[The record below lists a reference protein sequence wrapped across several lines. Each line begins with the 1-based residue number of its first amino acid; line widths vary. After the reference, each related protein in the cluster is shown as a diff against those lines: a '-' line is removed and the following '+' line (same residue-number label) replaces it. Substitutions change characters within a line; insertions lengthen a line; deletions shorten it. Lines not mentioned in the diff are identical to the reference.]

1 MIVSRHRIATVV
13 PLHNGSDFVVEAL
26 ESVFGQTRQSDRV
39 VVVDDGSSDDGV
51 DAIARAF
58 PQHGIEVLQT
68 VNGGQSRARNLGV
81 QAASDCDL
89 IAFLDQDDAW
99 YPEHLEVLEGVFL
112 KSSLRRLAYV
122 YSNLDQIDR
131 EGRRIHQSLLDLID
145 GPRQKTKIYDLIGLD
160 VFVLPSAS
168 LVDRTAFLSVGGFD
182 EQLSGYEDDDL
193 FVRLFLAGFDH
204 AYVATPLSQWR
215 IYGDSCSQSPR
226 MRISRLRYAMK
237 LIGMFPKDPAGGL
250 DFPRDVVWPRFSKTL
265 RQEIKRMMMAGN
277 RRGCNELADDLIC
290 IAKATNRYDV
300 KTWLKVANYRIRAL
314 LSAA

>member
-1 MIVSRHRIATVV
+1 MSRHRIATVI
-13 PLHNGSDFVVEAL
+13 PLYNGRRYVLQAI
-26 ESVFGQTRQSDRV
+26 ESVLGQTRQSDRV
-39 VVVDDGSSDDGV
+39 VVVDDGSSDDGA
-51 DAIARAF
+51 DAIAKAF
-58 PQHGIEVLQT
+58 PRLGIEVLHT
-68 VNGGQSRARNLGV
+68 ANGGQSRARNLGV

-112 KSSLRRLAYV
+112 DSGMRRLAYV

-131 EGRRIHQSLLDLID
+131 TGRRIHQSVLDLVD
-145 GPRQKTKIYDLIGLD
+145 GPRQKTKIHELIGLD

-193 FVRLFLAGFDH
+193 FLRLFLAGFDH

-226 MRISRLRYAMK
+226 MRASRLRYAMK
-237 LIGMFPKDPAGGL
+237 LIGMFPQDAAAGL
-250 DFPRDVVWPRFSKTL
+250 DLPRDIVWPRFKKTL
-265 RQEIKRMMMAGN
+265 RLEMKRMMMAKD
-277 RRGCNELADDLIC
+277 RHACSDLADDFIR
-290 IAKATNRYDV
+290 IAQAAKTYDLRTRLTIT
-300 KTWLKVANYRIRAL
+300 KYRIQAMLRA
-314 LSAA
+314 A